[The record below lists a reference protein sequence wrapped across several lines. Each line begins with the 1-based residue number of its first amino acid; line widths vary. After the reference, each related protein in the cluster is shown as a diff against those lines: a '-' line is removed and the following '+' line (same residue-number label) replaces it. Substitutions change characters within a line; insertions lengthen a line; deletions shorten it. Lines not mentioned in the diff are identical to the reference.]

1 MLRGVERS
9 ERKDGG
15 ALTELGVPASSL
27 RVIPT
32 MGLKTGGR
40 ESAGIAERESPGAVC
55 LATRSIEGVRQ
66 GGRPAGLGN
75 LEDRSAKSV
84 VVGGTCSM

>member
-9 ERKDGG
+9 EIKGG
-15 ALTELGVPASSL
+15 FALTELGVPASSL

-40 ESAGIAERESPGAVC
+40 ESAGIERESTGAVC